1 MRIQIQRHAA
11 DGFTLYAL
19 DDQGHLMQER
29 FIGYTVREARAI
41 FRARYSIK

>member
-1 MRIQIQRHAA
+1 MKISLERHAV

-19 DDQGHLMQER
+19 DDQGYLIQER

>member
-11 DGFTLYAL
+11 DGFTLYAS
-19 DDQGHLMQER
+19 DDLGNLIQER

-41 FRARYSIK
+41 FKERYLIK